1 MSEASK
7 PKPLFFVALAIVIL
21 GLVAYGFRSV
31 IFPKSATEKP
41 QEITLN
47 ELSGQGRRG
56 PGLERADHRQG
67 IHLQAF

>member
-47 ELSGQGRRG
+47 ELSGNFH
-56 PGLERADHRQG
+56 PSSKPADTSR
-67 IHLQAF
+67 